1 MTQVNQSQLRPD
13 GAGLNQAT
21 GSGPLKATSGQ
32 LEYAAE
38 VVSCHQLNAGTY
50 WLQIYCPAV
59 ALSCQPG
66 QFVNL
71 SCSQFLRRP
80 FGVAQVDRAAGIIAI
95 GIQLKG
101 QGSADLAASRPGRAL
116 SVLGPLGQGFTL
128 PQPGTEQLSSGSGQ
142 PPLLLAAGG
151 GSGLFPLLFALH
163 EARLQGCR
171 TAAVLGFR
179 SRDRVVLADSFRA
192 VCSDGLTLATDD
204 GSLGVRGTVAT
215 ALAQLELLPGE
226 PEGQN
231 VARAGQAVTV
241 IACGPKP
248 MLAAAAS
255 WSRSRQYPCQVSLEE
270 RMACGFGLCRT
281 CACQITREGRTE
293 MLRVCYEGPV
303 FNAEE
308 VFPE

>member
-1 MTQVNQSQLRPD
+1 MTQVNQSPPRPA
-13 GAGLNQAT
+13 GTGLNQAEALDL
-21 GSGPLKATSGQ
+21 SKARSGQ

-38 VVSCHQLNAGTY
+38 VISCRQLNAGTF
-50 WLQIYCPAV
+50 WLQLYCPEV

-80 FGVAQVDRAAGIIAI
+80 FGVAQVDRAAGTIAI

-101 QGSADLAASRPGRAL
+101 QGSADLAASKPGRVL
-116 SVLGPLGQGFTL
+116 SLLGPLGHGFTL
-128 PQPGTEQLSSGSGQ
+128 PQSGPEQQSFG
-142 PPLLLAAGG
+142 PAPLLLATGG
-151 GSGLFPLLFALH
+151 GSGLFPLLFALQ

-192 VCSDGLTLATDD
+192 VCSEGLTLATDD
-204 GSLGVRGTVAT
+204 GSLGVRGTVAA
-215 ALAQLELLPGE
+215 ALAQLELSPA
-226 PEGQN
+226 
-231 VARAGQAVTV
+231 VAENNRRAAEQAPVTV
-241 IACGPKP
+241 IACGPQP
-248 MLAAAAS
+248 MLAAAAHWAS
-255 WSRSRQYPCQVSLEE
+255 ARHYACQVSLEE

-281 CACQITREGRTE
+281 CACQITRDGRPE

-303 FNAEE
+303 FKAEE